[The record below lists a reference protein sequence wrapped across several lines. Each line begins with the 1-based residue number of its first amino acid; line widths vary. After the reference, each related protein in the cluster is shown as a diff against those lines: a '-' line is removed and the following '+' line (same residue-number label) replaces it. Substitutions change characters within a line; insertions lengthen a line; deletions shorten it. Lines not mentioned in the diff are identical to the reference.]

1 MSDRTSDL
9 NRDDREIVGGQPAHM
24 SEPTVTGV
32 TGEPL
37 LTGPTLG
44 DYSDNKAA
52 PTQSPGSRTWRRFR
66 RHKLAMAGAITIA
79 VLVFIAIFANVLAP
93 YDPNEIN
100 LLAINQGPS
109 SEHWFGTDNVGRDT
123 LSRAIFGA
131 RVSMTVGFF
140 AVAIYLTIAYVLGAT
155 AAYVG
160 GKVDTIIMRF
170 TDIIM
175 CFPTFVLTL
184 ILVGY
189 LGPSIWNIVFVIGIF
204 GWPGTARMIRSQVLT
219 LRNQEYVQAA
229 QSIGAGRWYILSR
242 HIAPNTLG
250 VMTVAGSLGIAGA
263 ILQEAGLSFLGL
275 GVVAPTPS
283 WGVMLNDARDPALLA
298 TYPWLWLVPGVLISI
313 AVISSNFVGDGLR
326 DAYDVKGQGD

>member
-1 MSDRTSDL
+1 MTDRTSSI
-9 NRDDREIVGGQPAHM
+9 NNDDGTVVGGSQPIVPVPGGA
-24 SEPTVTGV
+24 
-32 TGEPL
+32 PL
-37 LTGPTLG
+37 PTGPTLG
-44 DYSDNKAA
+44 DYSEAKSSAIH
-52 PTQSPGSRTWRRFR
+52 SPGSRTWRRFR
-66 RHKLAMAGAITIA
+66 RHKLAMAGAIVILLL
-79 VLVFIAIFANVLAP
+79 VLTAILAPIIAP
-93 YDPNEIN
+93 YDPNAIN
-100 LLAINQGPS
+100 LMAINQPPS
-109 SEHWFGTDNVGRDT
+109 SDHWFGTDAVGRDT

-140 AVAIYLTIAYVLGAT
+140 AVAIYLSIAFVLGAT

-184 ILVGY
+184 ILVGF

-204 GWPGTARMIRSQVLT
+204 GWPGAARMIRSQVLT

-229 QSIGAGRWYILSR
+229 QSIGAGRWYILTK

-298 TYPWLWLVPGVLISI
+298 TFPWLWLVPGILISL
-313 AVISSNFVGDGLR
+313 AVISSNFIGDGLR
-326 DAYDVKGQGD
+326 DAYDVKGHGD

>member
-1 MSDRTSDL
+1 MSDRTSHV
-9 NRDDREIVGGQPAHM
+9 NKDDGMIVGGTLSPMNEPA
-24 SEPTVTGV
+24 VTGLS
-32 TGEPL
+32 GEPL

-44 DYSDNKAA
+44 DYSESKASL
-52 PTQSPGSRTWRRFR
+52 TQSPGGRTWRRFR
-66 RHKLAMAGAITIA
+66 RHKLAMLGAITIFA
-79 VLVFIAIFANVLAP
+79 LVFVAIFANFLAP
-93 YDPNEIN
+93 YDPNAIN
-100 LLAINQGPS
+100 LLAINKPPS
-109 SEHWFGTDNVGRDT
+109 SDHWFGTDNVGRDT

-140 AVAIYLTIAYVLGAT
+140 SVAIYLFIAFVLGAT

-160 GKVDTIIMRF
+160 GKVDMVIMRF
-170 TDIIM
+170 TDVIM

-184 ILVGY
+184 ILVGF
-189 LGPSIWNIVFVIGIF
+189 LGPSIWNIVLVIGIF
-204 GWPGTARMIRSQVLT
+204 GWPGAARMIRSQVLT

-229 QSIGAGRWYILSR
+229 QSIGASRWYILTK

-298 TYPWLWLVPGVLISI
+298 TYPWLWLVPGIAISI

>member
-1 MSDRTSDL
+1 MSNQERAFTNTQQVPGEFADASQDIGLSTAT
-9 NRDDREIVGGQPAHM
+9 GQ
-24 SEPTVTGV
+24 G
-32 TGEPL
+32 L
-37 LTGPTLG
+37 LTGPVLG
-44 DYSDNKAA
+44 DYSEKSATTN
-52 PTQSPGSRTWRRFR
+52 QSPGSRTWRRFR
-66 RHKLAMAGAITIA
+66 RHKLAMGGAVVIA
-79 VLVFIAIFANVLAP
+79 LFVIIAIFAPWIAP
-93 YDPNEIN
+93 YDPNQID
-100 LLAINQGPS
+100 LLAANSGPTRD
-109 SEHWFGTDNVGRDT
+109 HWFGTDAVGRDT

-140 AVAIYLTIAYVLGAT
+140 AVAIYLFIAFVLGAT
-155 AAYVG
+155 AGYVG
-160 GKVDTIIMRF
+160 GTVDNLIMRF

-184 ILVGY
+184 IMVGF

-204 GWPGTARMIRSQVLT
+204 GWPGAARMIRSQVLT

-229 QSIGAGRWYILSR
+229 ESIGATRWYILR
-242 HIAPNTLG
+242 KHIAPNTLG
-250 VMTVAGSLGIAGA
+250 VLTVAGSLGIAGA

-298 TYPWLWLVPGVLISI
+298 TYPWLWLVPGILISL
-313 AVISSNFVGDGLR
+313 AVISSNFIGDGLR

>member
-1 MSDRTSDL
+1 MSDRTSDI
-9 NRDDREIVGGQPAHM
+9 NSDDGMIVGGNPPTMNEPA
-24 SEPTVTGV
+24 VTGV
-32 TGEPL
+32 SGEPL

-44 DYSDNKAA
+44 DYTELKSEVI
-52 PTQSPGSRTWRRFR
+52 QSPGSRTWRRFR
-66 RHKLAMAGAITIA
+66 RHKLAMVGAVTI
-79 VLVFIAIFANVLAP
+79 VVMVFIAIFAPWLAP

-100 LLAINQGPS
+100 LLAINQAPNS
-109 SEHWFGTDNVGRDT
+109 NHWAGTDNVGRDT

-140 AVAIYLTIAYVLGAT
+140 SVGIYLFIAFVLGAT
-155 AAYVG
+155 AGYVG
-160 GKVDTIIMRF
+160 GKVDMVIMRF

-184 ILVGY
+184 ILVGF

-204 GWPGTARMIRSQVLT
+204 GWPGAARMIRSQVLT

-229 QSIGAGRWYILSR
+229 QSIGAGRGYILR
-242 HIAPNTLG
+242 KHIAPNTLG

-298 TYPWLWLVPGVLISI
+298 TYPWLWLVPGILISI
-313 AVISSNFVGDGLR
+313 AVISANFIGDGLR